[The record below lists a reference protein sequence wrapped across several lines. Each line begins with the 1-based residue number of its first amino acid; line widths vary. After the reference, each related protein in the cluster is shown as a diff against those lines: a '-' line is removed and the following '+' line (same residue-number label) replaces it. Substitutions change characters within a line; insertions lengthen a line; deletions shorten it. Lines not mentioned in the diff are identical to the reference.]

1 MFAHRASV
9 RVKQCLLL
17 VSLLRDVRQSECGF
31 RSKQFTFV
39 RDLPDSVT
47 QRADTV
53 KTNLFRLSRLLEGS
67 L

>member
-1 MFAHRASV
+1 MFAHRASI

-17 VSLLRDVRQSECGF
+17 VSLLREARPSERGFQSE
-31 RSKQFTFV
+31 QFTFV